1 MSMNL
6 DSLLPEQGDRDELI
20 QLLDLIAVQWHQN
33 EASFEHRPLAVWPQ
47 WFEDQGYR
55 FEVLQ
60 AFALKLEA
68 TLIDP
73 AGTSTISQQIRS
85 LGPNATVPQLLDSFD
100 DQSPHLLKA
109 FEDVLQISQEADH
122 TLDDVAGGTA
132 GKWMKDHPWVDTAV
146 VAGVAGVAGVTAI
159 GIGTYRRIQRKKK
172 ELADQVRADADRAR
186 ADVDSRTQTIEE
198 LIESVERKSS
208 DGSITGSDL
217 SSVMSGLD
225 ELNAKY
231 ERDLEEEAGNGFQRL
246 FSRAERSSS
255 AEKLES
261 EAKSEVQSFS
271 DELTQRAKSEVYSVA
286 SEEEEIL
293 DTTIIHALR
302 TSLDKEIERMED
314 KMIHTAAED
323 LSPEIKR
330 IKEDI
335 EVIDNI

>member
-6 DSLLPEQGDRDELI
+6 DSLVPEQGDRDELI
-20 QLLDLIAVQWHQN
+20 QLLNLIAIQWHQN
-33 EASFEHRPLAVWPQ
+33 AEAFEQRRLADWPQ
-47 WFEDQGYR
+47 WCEDQGLR
-55 FEVLQ
+55 VEVLQ

-68 TLIDP
+68 TLIAP

-85 LGPNATVPQLLDSFD
+85 LGSNATVSQLLDSFSEH
-100 DQSPHLLKA
+100 SPHLLKA
-109 FEDVLQISQEADH
+109 FEEVLQSSQEAVH
-122 TLDDVAGGTA
+122 TLDDVAGGTG
-132 GKWMKDHPWVDTAV
+132 GKWMKDHPWVDTAGV
-146 VAGVAGVAGVTAI
+146 VGVAGVTAI

-172 ELADQVRADADRAR
+172 ELADQVRADADQAR
-186 ADVDSRTQTIEE
+186 AGVDSRTQTIEE

-208 DGSITGSDL
+208 DGGIAGSDL
-217 SSVMSGLD
+217 SRVIPRLDKYNANVQRVIDNEADNGL
-225 ELNAKY
+225 
-231 ERDLEEEAGNGFQRL
+231 QRL
-246 FSRAERSSS
+246 FSRADRSSS

-293 DTTIIHALR
+293 DATIIHALR

-314 KMIHTAAED
+314 KMIHTAEED